1 MTQATPPADA
11 GKPQSFAA
19 LRHPACRIY
28 LVGTMLAMMA
38 DNIEHVIS
46 YWIIFQKFESP
57 ALAGFAVIAHWTP
70 FLFFSIY
77 SGALA
82 DRYDPRRIIQAGMAL
97 FAFVS
102 IAWGALFFT
111 DALQMW
117 HAVVLLILHGFAG
130 VLWIPSAQLIV
141 HDIVGPQHLQ
151 SAIRMMSTSRT
162 MGQLLGPAIGGGM
175 LLLLGPTA
183 GILANACFYLPLIL
197 WLWKAPYGPK
207 FRKAGEAKPPQ
218 RGAKGF
224 GDIFAT
230 LRMISGNRIIISMV
244 ALGGLASLIIGNAQ
258 QAQMPEFAHDL
269 GHGLDGHDTGM
280 QYTMLLSANAAGAL
294 IAGIVLESRNLLPAN
309 PRTTF
314 ILVMLWC
321 LAMAAFAM
329 TDVYAVALA
338 AMLVAGFLNLSYGS
352 MNQTLV
358 QSHAPPDIRGRVIGL
373 YSMAS
378 SGLRAF
384 SGVTVGLGGAL
395 VGIHWSLFLSALLLL
410 ALTVGLLSFTAWTG
424 KPRR

>member
-1 MTQATPPADA
+1 MSPQKPEAPAA
-11 GKPQSFAA
+11 SSQSFAA
-19 LRHPACRIY
+19 LRHPAGRVY
-28 LVGTMLAMMA
+28 LTGNMLAMMA

-46 YWIIFQKFESP
+46 YWIIYEKFHSP
-57 ALAGFAVIAHWTP
+57 ALAGFAVISHWTP

-82 DRYDPRRIIQAGMAL
+82 DRFDPRRIIQIGMLL
-97 FAFVS
+97 FAGVS
-102 IAWGALFFT
+102 LAWGVLFFT
-111 DALQMW
+111 DTLEMW
-117 HAVVLLILHGFAG
+117 HAAVLLVLHGCAG
-130 VLWIPSAQLIV
+130 VLWIPSAQLLV
-141 HDIVGPQHLQ
+141 HDIVGPKHLQ

-162 MGQLLGPAIGGGM
+162 LGQLLGPAIGGGM
-175 LLLLGPTA
+175 LLLLGPTW
-183 GILANACFYLPLIL
+183 GIFANALFYLPLTL
-197 WLWKAPYGPK
+197 WLWKAPFGPK
-207 FRKAGEAKPPQ
+207 FRAAPAAPP
-218 RGAKGF
+218 RRIARGF
-224 GDIFAT
+224 GEVFTTIR
-230 LRMISGNRIIISMV
+230 LISGNRIIVSMV

-269 GHGLDGHDTGM
+269 GHDDAGA
-280 QYTMLLSANAAGAL
+280 QYTMLLAANAAGAL
-294 IAGIVLESRNLLPAN
+294 IAGIVLESKNLLPAN

-321 LAMAAFAM
+321 VAMGIFAV
-329 TDVYAVALA
+329 TDVYAIALG

-358 QSHAPPDIRGRVIGL
+358 QSHAPPEIRGRVIGL

-395 VGIHWSLFLSALLLL
+395 IGIHWSLFLSALLLL
-410 ALTVGLLSFTAWTG
+410 ALTLGLLSFTVWHGRG
-424 KPRR
+424 KAR

>member
-1 MTQATPPADA
+1 MNQATPPADA
-11 GKPQSFAA
+11 AKSQSFAA

-28 LVGTMLAMMA
+28 LIGTMLAMMA

-82 DRYDPRRIIQAGMAL
+82 DRYDPRRIIQAGMVL

-102 IAWGALFFT
+102 FAWGALFLT

-117 HAVVLLILHGFAG
+117 HAVLLLILHGFAG
-130 VLWIPSAQLIV
+130 VLWVPAAQLLI
-141 HDIVGPQHLQ
+141 HDIVGPHELQ

-207 FRKAGEAKPPQ
+207 FRKDGGAKRPQ
-218 RGAKGF
+218 RSAKGF

-230 LRMISGNRIIISMV
+230 LRMISGNRIIVSMV

-269 GHGLDGHDTGM
+269 GHDDAGM

-294 IAGIVLESRNLLPAN
+294 LAGVVLESKNLLPAN

-321 LAMAAFAM
+321 VAMAAFAM
-329 TDVYAVALA
+329 TDVYGVALA

-358 QSHAPPDIRGRVIGL
+358 QSHAPPEIRGRVIGL

-424 KPRR
+424 KAQR